1 MKKLLLSIVACLVFP
16 NIYADDLTAFLKMR
30 DGSSLQ
36 MQLEASSEVKLQ
48 KNLLKVY
55 NHWLQKTEFIFLID
69 DVASLSFSQPSTDIK
84 NVSSETLCY
93 RMDNGILY
101 ISGVTGNAPVQVYDA
116 SGVLLKDVAVRG
128 SSCSISLMDFSQG
141 LLLVKVNN
149 QTIKILKR

>member
-55 NHWLQKTEFIFLID
+55 NHWLQKNRVYFLD
-69 DVASLSFSQPSTDIK
+69 
-84 NVSSETLCY
+84 
-93 RMDNGILY
+93 R
-101 ISGVTGNAPVQVYDA
+101 
-116 SGVLLKDVAVRG
+116 
-128 SSCSISLMDFSQG
+128 
-141 LLLVKVNN
+141 
-149 QTIKILKR
+149 